1 MKTFNHTVALRMEAG
16 GLDPRD
22 TEDKADLC
30 PNRGHRLSTAVR
42 GEQGRNTKLG
52 DPGRDKSS
60 STGFRC
66 DGGQQNGLRPSGGSV
81 NHS

>member
-22 TEDKADLC
+22 TKNVADLR
-30 PNRGHRLSTAVR
+30 PNGGCKLSSAVR
-42 GEQGRNTKLG
+42 GEQGRNTKPG

-60 STGFRC
+60 STGLRGE
-66 DGGQQNGLRPSGGSV
+66 GGQQNGLRPS
-81 NHS
+81 